1 MEMIRFNDKE
11 FMDKLRENHK
21 KLLQKKEVLVDVENL
36 KIHFDVGG
44 PKKLK
49 AVDGINFKI
58 YKGETFGLVGESGCG
73 KTTAGKATLNIY
85 KPTEGRVLFKGKD
98 ISKMKSKKEV
108 LEFKSNAQMIFQDP
122 YASLDPRMTID
133 EIIQEGLEV
142 HFPDMDKK
150 RRSDRVSHI
159 LQMVGLN
166 PEHGA
171 RFAHELSGGQRQRIG
186 ISRALAIEPEF
197 IVCDEPIS
205 ALDVS
210 IQAQIVNIL
219 NYMKWQMG
227 LTYLFIS
234 HDLSMVQHIS
244 DRIGVM
250 YLGNMM
256 EITSNKKLFA
266 NPLHPYT
273 QALISAIPIA
283 DPDEEKKDLIRL
295 EGEVPS
301 PVNPPSGCVFSPRCA
316 HCMEICTKVKPELRE
331 IEEDHFVACHL
342 FDQKETFQSDENL
355 NINENAEVIEEVEN
369 FDDKDNIENI

>member
-11 FMDKLRENHK
+11 FMDQLRENHK
-21 KLLQKKEVLVDVENL
+21 KLLKKKEVLLDVENL

-85 KPTEGRVLFKGKD
+85 KPTDGRVLFKGKD
-98 ISKMKSKKEV
+98 ISKMKTKSEI

-142 HFPDMDKK
+142 HFPEMDKK
-150 RRSDRVSHI
+150 RKSDRVSHI

-342 FDQKETFQSDENL
+342 FDQRETFHE
-355 NINENAEVIEEVEN
+355 
-369 FDDKDNIENI
+369 DKK